1 MKRLKRLYT
10 GLLSILIIGGLSAQN
25 TVKMSAVRSNDY
37 GVVYSLPKTSITVK
51 AKATKTTRKAGE
63 FYEYAQQ
70 YLNISNPITQDEV
83 IYTLTDISAET
94 QGIPD
99 KDKSYQVEFRSNT
112 VAPYVTLT
120 KSGLICA
127 INADAQFDNVS
138 SASNTTSAEPEK
150 PLPNPNSFLSEETLR
165 AGSKSRQ
172 ADLIAKQ
179 IFTLRETRNSILTGE
194 ADNMPPD
201 GNAYKLVMERLDTQE
216 KALTSLFI
224 GSESVENIESSE
236 YTIVPERKNIEKQI
250 IFRFSRRLGF
260 VRSDDLSG
268 APAYLNLTSKE
279 ALRDAPILSPKEEKE
294 LEKKFSK
301 GIIFNVPSKA
311 TLEVEFGNKDW
322 VSKTCDIVQFGT
334 QDVLTPQMFDNN
346 KQPIKVIF
354 YPDLGAIKQ
363 IIQ

>member
-1 MKRLKRLYT
+1 MKRLYT
-10 GLLSILIIGGLSAQN
+10 GLLSLLIVGGLSAQN

-37 GVVYSLPKTSITVK
+37 GVVYSLPKTSITIK

-70 YLNISNPITQDEV
+70 YLNISNPITQNEV
-83 IYTLTDISAET
+83 IYTLIGISADT

-99 KDKSYQVEFRSNT
+99 KDKSYQVEFKSNT
-112 VAPYVTLT
+112 LAPYVTLT

-127 INADAQFDNVS
+127 INADAQFENV
-138 SASNTTSAEPEK
+138 NTANTVVADEPEK
-150 PLPNPNSFLSEETLR
+150 ALPNPNSFLSEETLR

-216 KALTSLFI
+216 KALTSLFV
-224 GSESVENIESSE
+224 GSETIENVESPE
-236 YTIVPERKNIEKQI
+236 YTIVPDKKNIDRQI
-250 IFRFSRRLGF
+250 VFRFSQRLGF
-260 VRSDDLSG
+260 VRNDDLSG
-268 APAYLNLTSKE
+268 APVYLNLTSKDPIKE
-279 ALRDAPILSPKEEKE
+279 APILSPKEEKE

-301 GIIFNVPSKA
+301 GIIFNVPGKA

-322 VSKTCDIVQFGT
+322 VSKACDITQFGT
-334 QDVLTPQMFDNN
+334 QDVLVPQMFDNN
-346 KQPIKVIF
+346 KLPIKVIF
-354 YPDLGAIKQ
+354 YPELGAIKQ

>member
-1 MKRLKRLYT
+1 MKRLYT
-10 GLLSILIIGGLSAQN
+10 GLLSLLIIGSISAQN

-37 GVVYSLPKTSITVK
+37 GVVYALPKSSIVIR

-63 FYEYAQQ
+63 FYEYAAQ
-70 YLNISNPITQDEV
+70 YLNISNPITKDEV
-83 IYTLTDISAET
+83 IYTLTDIQANTE
-94 QGIPD
+94 GIPD
-99 KDKSYQVEFRSNT
+99 KEKSYQVEFKSNT

-127 INADAQFDNVS
+127 INADAQFDNANNTS
-138 SASNTTSAEPEK
+138 STKAETEK
-150 PLPNPNSFLSEETLR
+150 PLPNPNSFLTEETLR

-224 GSESVENIESSE
+224 GSETVEDIESQE
-236 YTIVPERKNIEKQI
+236 YTIIPDTKNIDRQI

-260 VRSDDLSG
+260 VRNDDLSG
-268 APAYLNLTSKE
+268 APAYLRLTSKE
-279 ALRDAPILSPKEEKE
+279 PVKEAPILSPKEEKE

-301 GIIFNVPSKA
+301 GIIFNVPGKASLEIEFESKNW
-311 TLEVEFGNKDW
+311 VNK
-322 VSKTCDIVQFGT
+322 SCDIVQFGT

>member
-1 MKRLKRLYT
+1 MKRLYT
-10 GLLSILIIGGLSAQN
+10 GLLSLLIIGGLSAQN

-37 GVVYSLPKTSITVK
+37 GVVYSLPKTSIIVK

-70 YLNISNPITQDEV
+70 YLNIANPITQDEV
-83 IYTLTDISAET
+83 IYTLTDILAET

-99 KDKSYQVEFRSNT
+99 KEKSYQVEFKSNT
-112 VAPYVTLT
+112 LAPYVTLT

-127 INADAQFDNVS
+127 INADAQFDNTN
-138 SASNTTSAEPEK
+138 NTSTPVTNETEK
-150 PLPNPNSFLSEETLR
+150 TLPNPNSFLSEETLR

-201 GNAYKLVMERLDTQE
+201 GNAYKLVMERLDSQE

-224 GSESVENIESSE
+224 GTETVENIESSE
-236 YTIVPERKNIEKQI
+236 YTVIPEGKNIEKQI
-250 IFRFSRRLGF
+250 IFRFSQRLGF
-260 VRSDDLSG
+260 VRNDDLSG
-268 APAYLNLTSKE
+268 APAYLFLTSKDPIKE
-279 ALRDAPILSPKEEKE
+279 APVLSPKEEKE
-294 LEKKFSK
+294 LQKKFSK
-301 GIIFNVPSKA
+301 GVIFNVPGKA
-311 TLEVEFGNKDW
+311 TLEVEFANKNW
-322 VSKTCDIVQFGT
+322 VSRSCDVVQFGT
-334 QDVLTPQMFDNN
+334 QDVLAPQMFDNN